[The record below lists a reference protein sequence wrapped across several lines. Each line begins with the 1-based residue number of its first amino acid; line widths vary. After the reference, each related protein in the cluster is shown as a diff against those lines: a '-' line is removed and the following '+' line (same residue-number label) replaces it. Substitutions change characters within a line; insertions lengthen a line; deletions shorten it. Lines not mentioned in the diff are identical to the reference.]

1 MSREPTGWWFSF
13 ALLALLTL
21 LASAASSGEP
31 GKELDSLKR
40 MSIEELLNVEITSV
54 SRTEESLAGA
64 AAAVSVVTN
73 EDIRRL
79 GATSVPEALR
89 HLPGVFV
96 ARSYASAWAVSARG
110 FSSVNSEKLLVLSDT
125 RSIYTP
131 LFAGVLWDVQNYL
144 LEDIERIEV
153 IRGPGATLWGSN
165 AVNGVINITTRSAR
179 DTRGLYAEAG
189 AGTEEEIIAAAR
201 YGASLGESG
210 AFRIFGKYAEHDA
223 TLESHPDRSDDWR
236 MGQVGFRADW
246 ELGTA
251 DTLTIQGDA
260 YRGTIGQLEPA
271 ITITGR
277 SGPTGL
283 LRVRADGGNVLGRW
297 RHSTGEDSDVQLR
310 FYYDRTHRDDPSFRD
325 DLDTFDLDLQH
336 RLPRAGRHEVVWGL
350 NYRLMDNDNRRGVI
364 FALEPASSRDVLASG
379 FIQDQVTMHDKLRLT
394 VGTKLEHNDFSGFE
408 VQPSVRLAWDIAEE
422 RTLWMAISRAVR
434 VPTRL
439 ERDFAVDVTD
449 PAGNPIVRLLGN
461 EDFDAEELLA
471 YELGFR
477 WQLQPSLA
485 VDLAAF
491 YNRYEGLASLEFGA
505 PFVSPVDGR
514 FVVPILNENLTDGT
528 ATGFEA
534 LATFSPAEY
543 WRLIASYSYLDT
555 QLDPRGADLNRGEFL
570 EGATPR
576 HQWSLRSSLDLPQG
590 VQLDAMFRSMSAVR
604 SIPQIMSGDG
614 IGGYSELD
622 VRVAWRATQSLEIVL
637 VGQNLLHDH
646 HAEFGAPAARGEIER
661 GVYGKVVFRY

>member
-1 MSREPTGWWFSF
+1 MSREPTGRWFSF
-13 ALLALLTL
+13 ALLALLAT
-21 LASAASSGEP
+21 AARSGEP
-31 GKELDSLKR
+31 GKQLDSLKR

-79 GATSVPEALR
+79 GATTVPEALR
-89 HLPGVFV
+89 HLPGVHV

-165 AVNGVINITTRSAR
+165 AVNGVINITTRSAL

-201 YGASLGESG
+201 YGAFLGESG

-251 DTLTIQGDA
+251 DTLTVQGDA
-260 YRGTIGQLEPA
+260 YRGNIGQLEPA

-277 SGPTGL
+277 SGPTGA
-283 LRVRADGGNVLGRW
+283 LRVRVDGGNVLGRW
-297 RHSTGEDSDVQLR
+297 QHSTDEDSSLQLR

-325 DLDTFDLDLQH
+325 DLETFDLDFQH
-336 RLPRAGRHEVVWGL
+336 RLLGAGRHELIWGL
-350 NYRLMDNDNRRGVI
+350 NYRVMDNDNRRGAL
-364 FALEPASSRDVLASG
+364 FALEPASSRDILTSG
-379 FIQDQVTMHDKLRLT
+379 FIQDQISMRDSLRLT
-394 VGTKLEHNDFSGFE
+394 LGTKLEHNDFSGFE
-408 VQPSVRLAWDIAEE
+408 IQPSARLAWEIAEE
-422 RTLWMAISRAVR
+422 HTLWAAISRASR

-449 PAGNPIVRLLGN
+449 PAGNPVVRLLGN

-477 WQLQPSLA
+477 WQPQPSLA
-485 VDLAAF
+485 LDLAAF
-491 YNRYEGLASLEFGA
+491 YNRYRGLASLEFGA
-505 PFVSPVDGR
+505 PFESPVDGR
-514 FVVPILNENLTDGT
+514 IVVPIINENLTDGT
-528 ATGFEA
+528 AIGFEG
-534 LATFSPAEY
+534 LATFSPAERL
-543 WRLIASYSYLDT
+543 RLIASYSYLDL
-555 QLDPRGADLNRGEFL
+555 QLDARGADLNRGEFL

-576 HQWSLRSSLDLPQG
+576 HQWSLRASLDLPRG
-590 VQLDAMFRSMSAVR
+590 VQIDGMLRSMSAVR
-604 SIPQIMSGDG
+604 SIPQIMNGDG
-614 IGGYSELD
+614 IAGYSELD
-622 VRVAWRATQSLEIVL
+622 VRVAWRPRKSLELVL

-646 HAEFGAPAARGEIER
+646 HAEFGTPAARGEIER